1 MGMIDIQLPDDEDDL
16 RGVYM
21 RKMHLPEGS
30 RKMEDF
36 IRMKLIGL
44 LREVIGS
51 ESLEIRVEGE
61 LGLLQVLNM
70 LPERLKR
77 EVLRGDKEPS
87 PKILILVN
95 GVEVTSFGDLE
106 RVRVRA
112 GDEIV
117 LIPIIHGG

>member
-1 MGMIDIQLPDDEDDL
+1 
-16 RGVYM
+16 M
-21 RKMHLPEGS
+21 RRMHLSEGLGMGGS
-30 RKMEDF
+30 IS
-36 IRMKLIGL
+36 IRLIGL
-44 LREVIGS
+44 LRGLIGS
-51 ESLEIRVEGE
+51 DSLEIGVEGE

-77 EVLRGDKEPS
+77 EVLRGVREPS

-95 GVEVTSFGDLE
+95 GVEVTGFGELE
-106 RVRVRA
+106 RIRVGA